1 MPGPG
6 PAEITAY
13 IRRSLAAAFVGS
25 PRTVAD
31 RIDWLRSTGIDIVQ
45 LDTPVETDEDR
56 SLRRELLTLLRTGRA
71 HGRRGW

>member
-1 MPGPG
+1 M
-6 PAEITAY
+6 
-13 IRRSLAAAFVGS
+13 
-25 PRTVAD
+25 AD

-45 LDTPVETDEDR
+45 LDTPMETDEDR